1 MTAGLYKR
9 KKAVLSTIF
18 LSTIVSSVIVGVYV
32 FKIICDL
39 MNTIL
44 NDPLSSC
51 NRNDFTYLAEVYF
64 EVGIL
69 LLAVLFGCINWCCT
83 CRSKRPNCC
92 TIVINFFLNGKRTSI
107 LFEFFEFFWIFN
119 VNFRQA
125 CKLIPE
131 KNINIHSLTNRVENI
146 SINYVHY
153 YFHFQL
159 KILR

>member
-32 FKIICDL
+32 FMIIGDL

-69 LLAVLFGCINWCCT
+69 LLAVLFGCINSCCT
-83 CRSKRPNCC
+83 CCSKRPNWC
-92 TIVINFFLNGKRTSI
+92 TIVINFFFKWKTYQYFI
-107 LFEFFEFFWIFN
+107 WIFWIFN